1 MKKASTIQS
10 FFKEIIGISFGIG
23 CILFLLKIGVVGSFL
38 TYLKTLGYLGI
49 FLVGLFFT
57 SVFTASPAALILALL
72 TRSFPIA
79 IVAVLGSLGSMI
91 GDLIIFLFIRK
102 TVVDNTDRIL
112 QKTEYKKYLSYTH
125 LGLVRWLG
133 AVVGAFVIISP
144 LPDEIA
150 LTIMGIFR
158 IRPVY
163 IVLISFV
170 MNFFVIYG
178 LGLIATNN

>member
-1 MKKASTIQS
+1 VKKTTIQS
-10 FFKEIIGISFGIG
+10 VFKEIVIVSFGIG
-23 CILFLLKIGVVGSFL
+23 FVLFLLKIGVVGEFL
-38 TYLKTLGYLGI
+38 AYLKNFGYWGI

-57 SVFTASPAALILALL
+57 SVFTASPAALILALM
-72 TRSFPIA
+72 TRSYPIA

-91 GDLIIFLFIRK
+91 GDLVIFLFIRK

-125 LGLVRWLG
+125 LGFVRWLG

-150 LTIMGIFR
+150 LTIMGIFK
-158 IRPVY
+158 IRPIY